1 MAELMDATPIIRSK
15 SEQQIPRRLLD
26 ITEAGR
32 YIGVGHKVVREL
44 IQTGELPYLQRI
56 PGRSP
61 YLLDIRDLDQWI
73 DRNKT
78 RAPTA

>member
-1 MAELMDATPIIRSK
+1 M
-15 SEQQIPRRLLD
+15 LD
-26 ITEAGR
+26 ITEAGH
-32 YIGVGHKVVREL
+32 YLGMGHKLVREL
-44 IQTGELPYLQRI
+44 IQAGELPYVQRI

-78 RAPTA
+78 RTPAI

>member
-1 MAELMDATPIIRSK
+1 MGATATIRPK
-15 SEQQIPRRLLD
+15 GERTIPPRLLD
-26 ITEAGR
+26 IKEAGR
-32 YIGVGHKVVREL
+32 YIAVGHKIVREL
-44 IQTGELPYLQRI
+44 IQAGELPYLQRI

-78 RAPTA
+78 RAPTT